1 MKVRS
6 ISKNVCSKVAEAK
19 NPQNS
24 GALLAQNDEEMTEN
38 ESDSCILQPMLHM
51 GNDLEFSKSQ
61 LFYFT
66 SRRAP
71 FWRDVRDVRE
81 TCVTNPA

>member
-1 MKVRS
+1 MS
-6 ISKNVCSKVAEAK
+6 CKVAEAK

-24 GALLAQNDEEMTEN
+24 GALLAQNDVEMVEN
-38 ESDSCILQPMLHM
+38 ECDSCILQPMLHM
-51 GNDLEFSKSQ
+51 GNVLKFQKSQ
-61 LFYFT
+61 LLYVT

-81 TCVTNPA
+81 TCAIILKIFEG